1 MCRTRTAWSRPSS
14 GPAAR
19 FEDVTRRGGAAF
31 QLSEV
36 GRGAAFGDIDNDG
49 DTDVLVN
56 NNNGKARLLINNAG
70 NRNHW
75 VGLRLLSSVGRAFQA
90 RRAGDPERVAPQ
102 IRDALGARVE
112 VILDDGTRLWRR
124 ARSDGSY
131 ASANDPRVLAG
142 LGQSTHAPR
151 VHVIWPDGAT
161 EEWSSVPI
169 DRYTT
174 LTQGSGK

>member
-1 MCRTRTAWSRPSS
+1 RANDPRTLHQRKLLFHNV
-14 GPAAR
+14 GNGR
-19 FEDVTRRGGAAF
+19 FEDVTARGGAAF

-56 NNNGKARLLINNAG
+56 NNNGEPRLLINNVG

-102 IRDALGARVE
+102 IRASLG
-112 VILDDGTRLWRR
+112 
-124 ARSDGSY
+124 
-131 ASANDPRVLAG
+131 
-142 LGQSTHAPR
+142 
-151 VHVIWPDGAT
+151 
-161 EEWSSVPI
+161 
-169 DRYTT
+169 
-174 LTQGSGK
+174 